1 MCIRDRY
8 ECVKVLNENP
18 NLDFIYSDEDKIDL
32 AGKRRDPHFKSDF
45 APDSILGSN
54 YICHFE
60 IMRKSIVDKI
70 GGFRV
75 GLELS
80 LIHILKLFKER
91 KNLLH

>member
-1 MCIRDRY
+1 MDNDDLLTKNALY

-75 GLELS
+75 GLEGAQDYDIFLR
-80 LIHILKLFKER
+80 F
-91 KNLLH
+91 